1 MTVSTSQTA
10 TVRPATSGAYLA
22 ASALYNAG
30 FRGWPLVIMT
40 AIAGRESN
48 WKPAR
53 LNNDPGTG
61 DYSVG
66 LTQINY
72 YGDLYNGRVS
82 SYGTPSYLYSNPQA
96 QADATFDLAGG
107 NSLSGLGNWALTPS
121 PQPGTVPQPTVNG
134 YSIVKYLA
142 QAYTATAMVG
152 TLGPAPASQIAN
164 ESAWPGTP
172 AGTSAQL
179 AALPASLTSAVAGSS
194 SSTGGCGDPNQN
206 GGPNVWGGTSILG
219 QSVIP
224 QFTKCQAKGLLG
236 GLAIAGGGMLMV
248 TGLALIVVAGLRGK
262 GPTVPLVQTAQATM
276 RLPGIRNLARS
287 SS

>member
-30 FRGWPLVIMT
+30 FRGWALTIMT

-48 WKPAR
+48 WKPSA
-53 LNNDPGTG
+53 LNNNPGTG

-72 YGDLYNGRVS
+72 YGDLLNGRTA
-82 SYGTPSYLYSNPQA
+82 SYGAPATLSSSPQA
-96 QADATFDLAGG
+96 QANATFDLAGG
-107 NSLSGLGNWALTPS
+107 NSLSGLGNWKLAAS
-121 PQPGTVPQPTVNG
+121 PDNGTVPQPTANG
-134 YSIVKYLA
+134 YSITPWLA
-142 QAYTATAMVG
+142 QAATAVGMVG

-164 ESAWPGTP
+164 ETAWPGTP
-172 AGTSAQL
+172 ADTSAQL
-179 AALPASLTSAVAGSS
+179 AALPASLTSAVASS
-194 SSTGGCGDPNQN
+194 SSGTGCGSL
-206 GGPNVWGGTSILG
+206 GNVFTGTSLPVVGSI
-219 QSVIP
+219 IP
-224 QFTKCQAKGLLG
+224 TFTRCQAKGLLG

-262 GPTVPLVQTAQATM
+262 GPAVPLVQTAQATM